1 MRRLAKLLA
10 VAAVLAGTGC
20 GYEPDRQGHASS
32 AAAAAASSVETV
44 VAQAPSPKPR
54 PLDLKAIEL
63 ERVDYAGLPPSEV
76 LDAVMRLNPNKD
88 KYESDAEH
96 AKRMKAAEEA
106 QLLDGIKVSDLVGF
120 TPTEVHFRYDA
131 NRQEWQY
138 DVWPSEVGAADF
150 GNVQVY
156 SETLP
161 AAQFPHFAHVYPGR
175 DLVFKK
181 SIHLRVANLKG
192 LSYIVGAVKVPREQ
206 ARELE
211 DLLTVLLV
219 GRLAP
224 VRVTSAQK
232 LPLKYDE
239 REVNYGTALAFKL
252 EGAWLVNKRDGRVLS
267 KTWRVRRD
275 A

>member
-1 MRRLAKLLA
+1 MPCMGRLLV
-10 VAAVLAGTGC
+10 VAAVLAATGC
-20 GYEPDRQGHASS
+20 EYEPDGQKG
-32 AAAAAASSVETV
+32 AAPVAAPAAPSGQ
-44 VAQAPSPKPR
+44 VALAEAPSPKPR
-54 PLDLKAIEL
+54 PLDLKATEL
-63 ERVDYAGLPPSEV
+63 ERVDYAGLPPREV
-76 LDAVMRLNPNKD
+76 LDAVMRLNPTKD

-96 AKRMKAAEEA
+96 AKRMKEAGGA

-138 DVWPSEVGAADF
+138 MVRPSEVGMADF
-150 GNVQVY
+150 GNVQVH
-156 SETLP
+156 SERLS
-161 AAQFPHFAHVYPGR
+161 AAQFPHYAQVYPGR
-175 DLVFKK
+175 ELVFKK
-181 SIHLRVANLKG
+181 SVHLRIANLKG

-211 DLLTVLLV
+211 DQLTVLLV

-239 REVNYGTALAFKL
+239 REVDFGTALAFKL
-252 EGAWLVNKRDGRVLS
+252 EGAWLVDKRDGRVLS
-267 KTWRVRRD
+267 KTWKVRRD